1 MVQEVQE
8 VQDTRFTINRH
19 SHRITSQASSLR
31 HYPVAGG
38 RGLSSMLNMS
48 QSAGNSEG
56 LAEGQVFAGY
66 TIVRRL
72 GAGGMGH
79 VYLAQHPRLPRRDAL
94 KILPG
99 NLTEDS
105 EFRQRFNREA
115 DLAASLYHEHIVGIH
130 DRGEYQGQLWISM
143 DYVEGTDAAKLL
155 RSQYPSGMPKADV
168 AEIISAVADALD
180 HAHSRGLLHRDVK
193 PANILLGS
201 SSQASPRRR
210 ILLADFGIARE
221 MGEISGLTATN
232 MLVGTTAYCAPEQLQ
247 GNDLDA
253 RADQYALG
261 CTAFNLLTGVAPYQ
275 HSNPA
280 VVISQHLSAAPPLV
294 SERRP
299 ELAELDAVIAKAMAK
314 DPADRYATCADFAA
328 ALAGQGLT
336 APAAVAGPTE
346 VIATPKNSAEGSA
359 KAGGNRRG
367 PAMVIAALVAV
378 ALVAVAAVVGVRMLG
393 ARASHRNSSA
403 PSASVVPPGSGGGA
417 PPSAPALKL
426 TSQITDLS
434 GVLGPV
440 EHAGVERALTR
451 LYNQRGTHLWVVY
464 VNNFGGLKPFRWAE
478 DTMLAN
484 GFADT
489 DAILAV
495 ATDQP
500 SFSFRVPNAV
510 IQGKTIDLE
519 IIRRDRIWPA
529 VSHREWARAAI
540 VAANGLDV
548 ARS

>member
-1 MVQEVQE
+1 
-8 VQDTRFTINRH
+8 
-19 SHRITSQASSLR
+19 
-31 HYPVAGG
+31 
-38 RGLSSMLNMS
+38 MS
-48 QSAGNSEG
+48 QSDGRGEG

-94 KILPG
+94 KILPA
-99 NLTEDS
+99 NLTQDA

-168 AEIISAVADALD
+168 VEIISAVADALD

-201 SSQASPRRR
+201 ISQGSPRRR
-210 ILLADFGIARE
+210 ILLADFGIARQ
-221 MGEISGLTATN
+221 MAEISGLTATN
-232 MLVGTTAYCAPEQLQ
+232 MLMGTTAFCAPEQLQ
-247 GNDLDA
+247 GGDLDA
-253 RADQYALG
+253 HADQYALG
-261 CTAFNLLTGVAPYQ
+261 CTAFNLLTGAAPFE

-280 VVISQHLSAAPPLV
+280 VVISQHLSAAPPLI

-299 ELAELDAVIAKAMAK
+299 DLTELDAVIARALAK
-314 DPADRYATCADFAA
+314 DPKERYATCADFAA
-328 ALAGQGLT
+328 ALAGQ
-336 APAAVAGPTE
+336 AVSAADKSAGPTE
-346 VIATPKNSAEGSA
+346 IIVRPQEARSNW
-359 KAGGNRRG
+359 RG
-367 PAMVIAALVAV
+367 PAMVIAALVTV

-393 ARASHRNSSA
+393 ARANQQNRGA
-403 PSASVVPPGSGGGA
+403 PSASVALPTTGGAA
-417 PPSAPALKL
+417 PPSAPTIKL
-426 TSQITDLS
+426 TRQITDQS
-434 GVLGPV
+434 GVLSPV
-440 EHAGVERALTR
+440 EHAAVERAVTK
-451 LYNQRGTHLWVVY
+451 LYNGRGTRLWVVY
-464 VNNFGGLKPFRWAE
+464 VKNFGGLRPFKWAE

-484 GFADT
+484 GFANT

-500 SFSFRVPNAV
+500 SFSFRVPGA
-510 IQGKTIDLE
+510 ITAGKAIDLE
-519 IIRRDRIWPA
+519 MIRRDRIGPA
-529 VSHREWARAAI
+529 VFHREWARAAI
-540 VAANGLDV
+540 AAANGLDV
-548 ARS
+548 APG